1 MTHML
6 SQSSRESLAKHA
18 LTQGGERCT
27 RSVLLATTNLGTHR
41 VESVTERAARP
52 HKNIMYSNASCNISA
67 RISSALI
74 MRTFAAGSLAWATQ
88 CIFERGG
95 RRPRRIWAATSIS
108 FLSNLERTLAGHG
121 SDRARPPL
129 PREVC
134 NLACTDAAWGCDWP
148 LTVWSRGFGTL
159 PWGEPGAWT
168 IRGQRAGWPKH
179 GRPRPLWPK
188 SVARA
193 RRPGRGGPTRRRRHG
208 RCDL

>member
-95 RRPRRIWAATSIS
+95 GAHGEYGLRPASLSFQIWNELSQAMGPTELGHHCPGRCATLLALTPPGAAT
-108 FLSNLERTLAGHG
+108 GH
-121 SDRARPPL
+121 
-129 PREVC
+129 
-134 NLACTDAAWGCDWP
+134 
-148 LTVWSRGFGTL
+148 
-159 PWGEPGAWT
+159 
-168 IRGQRAGWPKH
+168 
-179 GRPRPLWPK
+179 
-188 SVARA
+188 
-193 RRPGRGGPTRRRRHG
+193 
-208 RCDL
+208 